1 MTPDPAATDAPPPAG
16 QGQPRLHIPPSPVLV
31 AGLRRAVML
40 TPDGEI
46 ADLTL
51 AQAAQRAKRERP
63 ILAHGPAVATRLK
76 TDLFPCFDVLELF
89 AFIRPATFCLPT
101 VRGLAEAVGL
111 ERPESLEAEAAALI
125 EVIRRLLREVATAH
139 PREQGA
145 LRDLSWGM
153 GQSGSWGW
161 SASVLAALG
170 VHGDAPHRANV
181 AAGLRVWERLP
192 ETSEHAPEPPSG
204 NKPIT
209 PEQARARLAALKGSA
224 AEDRPQQADY
234 TEAATDAFQP
244 RDAENAPRV
253 VLAEA
258 GTGVGKTLG
267 YIAPASVWAEE
278 NEGAVWIATYTR
290 NLQRQLDA
298 ELDRLHPDRAE
309 KSVKVV
315 VRKGRENYLCLL
327 NLEESITGATMQR
340 NPRGAVAL
348 GLMARWALATR
359 DGDMV
364 GGDFPGWL
372 VDILGRNQT
381 LGLADRRG
389 ECVFSACAHYDKCFI
404 ERAVRRARRAR
415 IVVANHA
422 LVMVQAAL
430 GGLDERLM
438 PTRYV
443 FDEGH
448 HVFDAADS
456 AFSAHLTGMET
467 AELRRWL
474 LGAEGDTTRSRARG
488 LKRRAEDLVADVEEA
503 AEALTEALHA
513 ARVLPG
519 PSWGMRIAEGSPHGQ
534 AEKFLALVRDQ
545 VYARVPDS
553 RTPYSLETEATAPI
567 PGLLEAAVALA
578 ERLERVEKPLKALA
592 KALENRLD
600 DEAADL
606 DAAQRLRMESLIKSL
621 ERRAI
626 MPLTAWRNMLGSLTE
641 DTPEQ
646 FVDWFAVERIDGRDV
661 DVGMH
666 RHWIDPTVP
675 FAKAVIEPAHG
686 ALITSAT
693 LRDGSG
699 DAEADWAAAERRT
712 GAAHLAVPAA
722 RAAVPSPFDY
732 AARTRVLVVTDVRKD
747 DMMRVASAYRELF
760 LAANGGALG
769 LFTAISRLRAVHER
783 IAQAMDEA
791 SIPLHAQH
799 VDGMD
804 PATLVEIFRGEENA
818 CLLGTD
824 AMRDGVDVPGRSLR
838 LLVFDRVPWPRPDI
852 LHRARKA
859 HFGGRS
865 YDDMI
870 ARLRLKQAF
879 GRLVRRG
886 DDAGVFVLLDPM
898 MPSRLLGAFPDGVEV
913 RRVGL
918 AEAVKEVRGF
928 LR

>member
-1 MTPDPAATDAPPPAG
+1 MTPDAPDAVA
-16 QGQPRLHIPPSPVLV
+16 GQPRLLIPPSPVLV
-31 AGLRRAVML
+31 AGLRHAVML
-40 TPDGEI
+40 TPDGE
-46 ADLTL
+46 L
-51 AQAAQRAKRERP
+51 AELPLDRAAARAKRERP
-63 ILAHGPAVATRLK
+63 ILVHAPATGARLK
-76 TDLFPCFDVLELF
+76 SEPFAAFDVLELF
-89 AFIRPATFCLPT
+89 AFIRPAAFCLPT
-101 VRGLAEAVGL
+101 VRGLADAVGID
-111 ERPESLEAEAAALI
+111 RPETLSQEAAAVI
-125 EVIRRLLREVATAH
+125 EIVRRLLREAATAH
-139 PREQGA
+139 PKEKGI

-153 GQSGSWGW
+153 GQAGWGW
-161 SASVLAALG
+161 AASVLAAVG

-192 ETSEHAPEPPSG
+192 ETSEHAPEPPAG
-204 NKPIT
+204 NTPIT
-209 PEQARARLAALKGSA
+209 AAETRARLAHLLGTS

-234 TEAATDAFQP
+234 AASATHAFQP
-244 RDAENAPRV
+244 RDAEGAPRM

-267 YIAPASVWAEE
+267 YIAPASVWAEV

-298 ELDRLHPDRAE
+298 ELDRLHPDPAE
-309 KSVKVV
+309 KALRVV

-327 NLEESITGATMQR
+327 NLEEAVMGQSR
-340 NPRGAVAL
+340 NPRGPIAL
-348 GLMARWALATR
+348 GLMARWAVATR

-372 VDILGRNQT
+372 VDILGRPQT

-389 ECVFSACAHYDKCFI
+389 ECVFSACSHYHKCFI

-415 IVVANHA
+415 IIVANHA

-430 GGLDERLM
+430 GGLDERML
-438 PTRYV
+438 PSRYV

-474 LGAEGDTTRSRARG
+474 LGAEGDATRSRARG
-488 LKRRAEDLVADVEEA
+488 LKRRAEDLVADVDTA
-503 AEALTEALHA
+503 AEALSEALHA

-519 PSWGMRIAEGSPHGQ
+519 PSWPMRLAENSPHGATEQ
-534 AEKFLALVRDQ
+534 FLAHVRDQ
-545 VYARVPDS
+545 VYARVADP
-553 RTPYSLETEATAPI
+553 RTPYSLETEAVAPV
-567 PGLLEAAVALA
+567 PGLLEAAVTLA
-578 ERLERVEKPLKALA
+578 EKFRRVEEPLKALA
-592 KALENRLD
+592 KALEDRLD
-600 DEAADL
+600 DEAAEL
-606 DAAQRLRMESLIKSL
+606 DAAQRLRMESLVKSL

-626 MPLTAWRNMLGSLTE
+626 MPLTAWRGMLATLSET
-641 DTPEQ
+641 TPEQ
-646 FVDWFAVERIDGRDV
+646 FVDWFAVDRIDGRDI

-666 RHWIDPTVP
+666 RHWIDPTIP
-675 FAKAVIEPAHG
+675 FAKHVVEPAQG
-686 ALITSAT
+686 VLVTSAT

-712 GAAHLAVPAA
+712 GATHLPEPAV

-732 AARTRVLVVTDVRKD
+732 PAQTRVLIVTDVRKD
-747 DMMRVASAYRELF
+747 DMARVASAYRELF
-760 LAANGGALG
+760 LASGGGGLG
-769 LFTAISRLRAVHER
+769 LFTAISRLRAVYER
-783 IAQAMDEA
+783 IAPALDEA
-791 SIPLHAQH
+791 MIPLHAQH

-824 AMRDGVDVPGRSLR
+824 AMRDGVDVPGNSLR

-852 LHRARKA
+852 LHKARKA
-859 HFGGRS
+859 HFGGRT

-879 GRLVRRG
+879 GRLVRRA
-886 DDAGVFVLLDPM
+886 DDRGVFVLLDPM
-898 MPSRLLGAFPDGVEV
+898 MPSRLLGAFPEGVEV

-918 AEAVKEVRGF
+918 AEAVAETRGF
-928 LR
+928 LAA

>member
-1 MTPDPAATDAPPPAG
+1 MTSDFATTDAPTA
-16 QGQPRLHIPPSPVLV
+16 GQPRLFIPPSPVLV

-40 TPDGEI
+40 TPDGEL
-46 ADLTL
+46 AEMTL
-51 AQAAQRAKRERP
+51 AQAAQRAQRERP
-63 ILAHGPAVATRLK
+63 IVAHGQAVATRLK

-101 VRGLAEAVGL
+101 ARGLAEAVGL
-111 ERPESLEAEAAALI
+111 ERPDSLDAEAAALI
-125 EVIRRLLREVATAH
+125 EAIRRLLREVATAH
-139 PREQGA
+139 PRDQGA
-145 LRDLSWGM
+145 MRDLAWGM

-161 SASVLAALG
+161 AASVLAALG

-192 ETSEHAPEPPSG
+192 ETSEHAPDPPSG
-204 NKPIT
+204 NRPIT
-209 PEQARARLAALKGSA
+209 AEQARERLAALKGAS
-224 AEDRPQQADY
+224 AEDRPQQAEYAD
-234 TEAATDAFQP
+234 AATHAFQP

-267 YIAPASVWAEE
+267 YIAPASVWAEV

-309 KSVKVV
+309 KSIKVV

-327 NLEESITGATMQR
+327 NLEEAITGATMQR
-340 NPRGAVAL
+340 NPRGAIAL

-456 AFSAHLTGMET
+456 AFSAHLTGQET

-488 LKRRAEDLVADVEEA
+488 LKRRAEDLASDVESA
-503 AEALTEALHA
+503 SEALSEALHA

-519 PSWGMRIAEGSPHGQ
+519 PSWGLRLAEGEPHGRTE
-534 AEKFLALVRDQ
+534 AFLALVRDQ
-545 VYARVPDS
+545 VYARVPDP

-567 PGLLEAAVALA
+567 PGLLDAAMDLA
-578 ERLERVEKPLKALA
+578 ERLEHIEKPLKTLT

-626 MPLTAWRNMLGSLTE
+626 IPLTAWRNMLASLTE
-641 DTPEQ
+641 ETPEQ
-646 FVDWFAVERIDGRDV
+646 YVDWFAVERIDGRDI

-675 FAKAVIEPAHG
+675 FAKTVIEPAHG

-699 DAEADWAAAERRT
+699 DGESDWRAAERRT
-712 GAAHLAVPAA
+712 GAAHLTVPAE
-722 RAAVPSPFDY
+722 RMAVPSPFDY
-732 AARTRVLVVTDVRKD
+732 ATRTRALVVTDVRKD
-747 DMMRVASAYRELF
+747 DMMQVASAYRELF
-760 LAANGGALG
+760 LAAKGGALG
-769 LFTAISRLRAVHER
+769 LFTAISRLRAVHDR

-838 LLVFDRVPWPRPDI
+838 LLVFDRVPWPRPNI

-859 HFGGRS
+859 HFGGRA

-879 GRLVRRG
+879 GRLVRRA
-886 DDAGVFVLLDPM
+886 DDQGVFVLLDPM
-898 MPSRLLGAFPDGVEV
+898 MPSRMLGAFPEGVEV
-913 RRVGL
+913 KRVGL
-918 AEAVKEVRGF
+918 AEAVAEVRGF
-928 LR
+928 LA